1 MDENTFLQ
9 EEVINE
15 VPQNEES
22 PAQEIESNDNS
33 RTYSP
38 NNRTTDQERNF
49 AALREK
55 AFKAERERDE
65 ALRYVREMEAKKQQQ
80 IEPDDIDVSLGDDEI
95 AEGKHLKSV
104 AQQIKYLKNE
114 IKKYKQ
120 ESLTSTVETKIRSQY
135 PDFDNVVS
143 KENLESLRNIH
154 PEIVQTLMTATD
166 PYSQAASAYTIIK
179 KLGID
184 NQGSY
189 EMDKQ
194 RVQVNAQK
202 PKPLS
207 SIATQQGGKGA
218 LSHANAFAGGL
229 TKELQAQ
236 LLKEM
241 QESRKSF

>member
-15 VPQNEES
+15 IPQNEES
-22 PAQEIESNDNS
+22 TAQESEQSTSAGITS
-33 RTYSP
+33 YQQ
-38 NNRTTDQERNF
+38 RTTDQERNF

-55 AFKAERERDE
+55 ALKAERERDE
-65 ALRYVREMEAKKQQQ
+65 ALRYVREMETKKQQQ
-80 IEPDDIDVSLGDDEI
+80 VEPEDIDFSLGDDEI
-95 AEGKHLKSV
+95 AEGKHLKTV
-104 AQQIKYLKNE
+104 AQQIKHLKNE
-114 IKKYKQ
+114 LKKYKQ

-143 KENLESLRNIH
+143 KENLESLRNLH

-189 EMDKQ
+189 EMDKL
-194 RVQVNAQK
+194 RVQTNAQK